1 MPTLVKI
8 YDETCDVC
16 KELEGSDSDLAKKVN
31 MEFGQLTL
39 EELAASSSSAKDYVI
54 SYYVNPND
62 GMVDVPIYLI
72 LSDEGHIQASG
83 VVKDL
88 EELQNLISAYQQWA
102 ASQSA
107 KSAS

>member
-1 MPTLVKI
+1 MPTLIKI

-16 KELEGSDSDLAKKVN
+16 KALEGSDSDLAKESG
-31 MEFGQLTL
+31 MGFEQTTL
-39 EELAASSSSAKDYVI
+39 DELGGSLGALKDYVI
-54 SYYVNPND
+54 SYHVSATD
-62 GMVDVPIYLI
+62 GMIDIPVYII
-72 LSDEGHIQASG
+72 MSEEGYIQASG

-88 EELQNLISAYQQWA
+88 EELENLITAYQQWA

>member
-1 MPTLVKI
+1 MPTLIKI

-16 KELEGSDSDLAKKVN
+16 KALEGLDSDLAKESG
-31 MEFGQLTL
+31 MGFEQTTL
-39 EELAASSSSAKDYVI
+39 ESLGGSLGALKDYVI
-54 SYYVNPND
+54 SYHVSQTD
-62 GMVDVPIYLI
+62 GMIDIPVYLI
-72 LSDEGHIQASG
+72 MSKEGHIQASG

-88 EELQNLISAYQQWA
+88 EELQNLITAYQQWE